1 MSVAEKYRNLP
12 PLPRDLPERLARLPE
27 VLERHPVRLAYL
39 FGSAV
44 HAPERSE
51 DVDVAV
57 LADEGFSYGELFADL
72 SEELGSE
79 RLDLVDLRLAPPY
92 LVAEILE
99 RGRPILSRS
108 EEERLRFEHGKRSQ
122 WRESCWRVSTER
134 GAGFV
139 DIRPEFLEQAGAE
152 LGRVA
157 QELEK
162 YQRITEEDIAA
173 NLSLRWTVERGL
185 LAGLTL
191 IFQMADHILARA
203 YDRTPARYEE
213 LLAELHSAGVISE
226 ELYRGLR
233 GAGGFRN
240 VLVHEYVA
248 IDFERLVTTLH
259 QAPATF
265 RQFRQEIRE
274 WLNRRRAN

>member
-12 PLPRDLPERLARLPE
+12 PLPQDLPQRLARLPE

-39 FGSAV
+39 FGSAA
-44 HAPERSE
+44 HAPQRSE

-57 LADEGFSYGELFADL
+57 LADEGFSYGELYADL
-72 SEELGSE
+72 SEALGSE

-122 WRESCWRVSTER
+122 WRESCRRVSTER
-134 GAGFV
+134 GAKLV
-139 DIRPEFLEQAGAE
+139 DVRTEFLEQAAAE
-152 LGRVA
+152 VGRVA

-162 YQRITEEDIAA
+162 YQRTTAADIAA
-173 NLSLRWTVERGL
+173 NLSHRWTVERGL

-191 IFQMADHILARA
+191 IFRIADHILARA

-213 LLAELHSAGVISE
+213 LIAELHSAGVISE
-226 ELYRGLR
+226 ELYRRLR